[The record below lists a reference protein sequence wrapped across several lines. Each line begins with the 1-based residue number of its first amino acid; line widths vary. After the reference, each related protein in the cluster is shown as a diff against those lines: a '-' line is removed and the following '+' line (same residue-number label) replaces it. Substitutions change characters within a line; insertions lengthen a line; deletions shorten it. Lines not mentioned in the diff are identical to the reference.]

1 MSKGGSLASNDWFK
15 LNGLSR
21 DALETPLGGPSLT
34 RQEFASECDIN
45 EIMAKYERAGQLP
58 ANSRDPMY
66 VDFTLLPSNLMDT
79 MRQLDD
85 AQAAFMRL
93 PAKVR
98 REFDNNAHWFV
109 EFASDPSNLGQMQ
122 EWGLAPV
129 QDAPAVPAVA
139 SPASPAPA
147 APSAGPAGPATQSS
161 P

>member
-1 MSKGGSLASNDWFK
+1 
-15 LNGLSR
+15 
-21 DALETPLGGPSLT
+21 
-34 RQEFASECDIN
+34 
-45 EIMAKYERAGQLP
+45 
-58 ANSRDPMY
+58 
-66 VDFTLLPSNLMDT
+66 MDT

-129 QDAPAVPAVA
+129 PEAPAVPAVASGAPPAPSA